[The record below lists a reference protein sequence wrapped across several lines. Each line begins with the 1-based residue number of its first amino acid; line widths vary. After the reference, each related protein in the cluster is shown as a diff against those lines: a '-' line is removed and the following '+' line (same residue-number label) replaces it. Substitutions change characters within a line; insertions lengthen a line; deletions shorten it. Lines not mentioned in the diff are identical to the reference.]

1 MDFFKKDNK
10 ADSME
15 AAVTAANE
23 AENTST
29 DIRELETEKV
39 VGMPKR
45 KPFAIWEAGGQRYR
59 LKLKTATITEL
70 ESKYKT
76 NLINIM
82 GTGQGGMPA
91 LSVML
96 DVAHAAMKDWNH
108 GITKAEV
115 QNIFE
120 KYVNEGGSQLAF
132 YTSVYM
138 EIFVVSGFFSGN
150 MSNQM
155 QTAMEEAR
163 EEIM

>member
-1 MDFFKKDNK
+1 MDFFGKKQEVDT
-10 ADSME
+10 ME
-15 AAVTAANE
+15 AAVTAANGE
-23 AENTST
+23 ENTAAG
-29 DIRELETEKV
+29 EKETEKV
-39 VGMPKR
+39 AEMPKR

-59 LKLKTATITEL
+59 LKLKTTAVVEL

-82 GTGQGGMPA
+82 GAGQGGMPA

-115 QNIFE
+115 QSIFE
-120 KYVNEGGSQLAF
+120 KYVDEGGSQLSF

-138 EIFVVSGFFSGN
+138 EIFVVSGFFSAN
-150 MSNQM
+150 LSNQM
-155 QTAMEEAR
+155 QTAMQEAR
-163 EEIM
+163 EEM